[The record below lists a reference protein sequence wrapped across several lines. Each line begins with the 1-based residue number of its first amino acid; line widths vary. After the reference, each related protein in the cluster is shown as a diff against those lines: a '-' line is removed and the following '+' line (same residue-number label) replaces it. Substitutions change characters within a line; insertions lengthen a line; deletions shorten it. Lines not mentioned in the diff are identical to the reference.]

1 MGDLLAGLA
10 RKSATA
16 RARETEWFSD
26 LEKGLGRAAG
36 MPESVRQALVSVTAD
51 IADEKAL
58 RNRELAVARAAE
70 QKRARAAERQ
80 LRAREWRAFNG
91 RLVRDA
97 FGELFTRTIAAVF
110 IVGLTPV
117 AASFATITPGLGN
130 IKPVVFF
137 VGETGSTTG
146 DGPWTLYSILLWCV
160 GGCLVVAFL
169 SDIVLG
175 SGPSSWPERMAVAGA
190 LIGLA
195 VFCYQW
201 YLGTLQ
207 WFSWNFAPV
216 LGTAGYVL
224 ASGFAGTRARR
235 ARAQARAKG
244 SGE

>member
-1 MGDLLAGLA
+1 MDDLLARLA
-10 RKSATA
+10 RKSATP
-16 RARETEWFSD
+16 RARQTGWFSD
-26 LEKGLGRAAG
+26 LEKGAGRAAG
-36 MPESVRQALVSVTAD
+36 MPESVRHALISVTAD
-51 IADEKAL
+51 IADEKAV
-58 RNRELAVARAAE
+58 RDRDLAMAHAAE
-70 QKRARAAERQ
+70 QKRVRAEERR
-80 LRAREWRAFNG
+80 LRAREWREFNG

-117 AASFATITPGLGN
+117 AASFATIAPGLGN

-137 VGETGSTTG
+137 SGETGSTTG

-175 SGPSSWPERMAVAGA
+175 SGPSTWPERTAVTGA

-207 WFSWNFAPV
+207 WYSWNFAPV

-224 ASGFAGTRARR
+224 ASGFTGTRARR
-235 ARAQARAKG
+235 ARARSRAR
-244 SGE
+244 S